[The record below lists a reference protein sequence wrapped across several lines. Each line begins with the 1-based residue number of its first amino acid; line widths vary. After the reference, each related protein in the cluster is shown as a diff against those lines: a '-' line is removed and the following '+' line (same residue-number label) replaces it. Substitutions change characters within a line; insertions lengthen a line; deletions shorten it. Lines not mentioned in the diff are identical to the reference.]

1 MKYKLLSSLFLMA
14 GLLAASV
21 QAADWSDTSLSYRY
35 GTKFAEPFNNQDIA
49 KNIYG
54 LTHVS
59 GYKYGVNFFN
69 VDMLQSD
76 SKDPSTGG
84 QSGAQ
89 EIYVVYRNTIDIGK
103 TAGTSLKFGPVSGV
117 GATLGFD
124 WNTKNDIGY
133 SSKKRMLVL
142 GPTLMWDVPGHL
154 NTSLLLL
161 KESNAPIGVSRYTYK
176 THPMLAID
184 WGIPLG
190 SLPLSFEGFGNFIAP
205 KGKDEFGGDTAAETL
220 IDLAL
225 MWDVGSTAG
234 MAKNT
239 FKLGVMYEDWKNK
252 FGNNH
257 SGPAGS
263 GAFAKTPMVKAEY
276 HF

>member
-239 FKLGVMYEDWKNK
+239 FKLGVMYEYWKNK

-263 GAFAKTPMVKAEY
+263 GAFAKTPMFKAEY
-276 HF
+276 KF